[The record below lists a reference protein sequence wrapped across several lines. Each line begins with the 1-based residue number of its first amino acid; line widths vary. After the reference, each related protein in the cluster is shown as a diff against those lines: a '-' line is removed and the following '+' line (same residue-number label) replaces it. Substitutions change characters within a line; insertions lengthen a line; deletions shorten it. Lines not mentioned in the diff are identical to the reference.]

1 MPYSRYPEEGK
12 GSGRDG
18 KERQLGN
25 GQWVERKR
33 MEVSATVTI
42 TTTTT
47 TV

>member
-1 MPYSRYPEEGK
+1 MPYSRHPEEGK

-42 TTTTT
+42 L
-47 TV
+47 